1 MRIREY
7 FHGETPYDFSDRN
20 VMHNFL
26 PGEMPRLDIGPGFDS
41 IELNLPMVIKKRVK
55 KGGSLMTE
63 RAHKKDEKATKPVEL
78 SKRFLEV
85 IKEWQQLEDQTIKF
99 SDELMKKTNNRLI
112 KMTMEMIKH
121 DSEKHK
127 AMQQMLIDSVTKEPF
142 VLSPD
147 DLNALGGGLNKHLE
161 AEAKSLQLADEALKN
176 SELFV
181 TQYVLSYLIA
191 DEQKHHTL
199 LNKLEELKRASV
211 FVT

>member
-1 MRIREY
+1 M
-7 FHGETPYDFSDRN
+7 
-20 VMHNFL
+20 
-26 PGEMPRLDIGPGFDS
+26 
-41 IELNLPMVIKKRVK
+41 K
-55 KGGSLMTE
+55 
-63 RAHKKDEKATKPVEL
+63 EKAHTKEGKASKPVEL

-85 IKEWQQLEDQTIKF
+85 IKEWQRLEDQTIKF
-99 SDELMKKTNNRLI
+99 SDELMKKTKNRLI

-142 VLSPD
+142 ILSPD
-147 DLNALGGGLNKHLE
+147 DLNALGAGLNKHLE
-161 AEAKSLQLADEALKN
+161 AEARSLQLADEALKN

-191 DEQKHHTL
+191 DEQKHHNL
-199 LNKLEELKRASV
+199 LHKLEELKKATV